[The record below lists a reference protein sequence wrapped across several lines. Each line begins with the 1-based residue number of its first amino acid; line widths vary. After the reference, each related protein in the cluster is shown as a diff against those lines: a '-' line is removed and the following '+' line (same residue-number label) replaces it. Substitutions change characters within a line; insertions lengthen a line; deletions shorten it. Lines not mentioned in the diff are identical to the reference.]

1 MNIGNKIKNARES
14 NHLTQEQA
22 AQRLMV
28 SRQTIS
34 NWETGKSLPD
44 ILSIMRMSELYNLS
58 LDELLKEDK
67 AMLAKMEKDAKA
79 RKTEVKIIKT
89 VCIFLLLGVL
99 TFALAQIFTGNPI
112 VEFIYG
118 ATPWVLLGITVLLW
132 LLSSDK

>member
-1 MNIGNKIKNARES
+1 MNIGNKIKTARES

-22 AQRLMV
+22 AQHLMV
-28 SRQTIS
+28 SRQTVS

-44 ILSIMRMSELYNLS
+44 ILSIMRMSELYRLS
-58 LDELLKEDK
+58 LDELLKDDK
-67 AMLAKMEKDAKA
+67 EMLAKIEKDAKA
-79 RKTEVKIIKT
+79 RKTEVKIIKI
-89 VCIFLLLGVL
+89 VCVFLLFGML
-99 TFALAQIFTGNPI
+99 TFALSQIFTGNPV

>member
-1 MNIGNKIKNARES
+1 MNIGNKIKTARES

-22 AQRLMV
+22 AQHLMV
-28 SRQTIS
+28 SRQTVS

-44 ILSIMRMSELYNLS
+44 ILSIMRMSELYRLS
-58 LDELLKEDK
+58 LDELLKDDK
-67 AMLAKMEKDAKA
+67 EMLAKMEKDAKA
-79 RKTEVKIIKT
+79 RKTEVKIIKI
-89 VCIFLLLGVL
+89 VCVFLLFGML
-99 TFALAQIFTGNPI
+99 TFALSQIFTGNPV